1 MMIQYENSLGRRAT
15 KRLAPQNLFNL
26 NSIMRYNEHKEDN
39 QSGAPHPEEH
49 INEGTGPRVPQKD
62 YVND

>member
-1 MMIQYENSLGRRAT
+1 M
-15 KRLAPQNLFNL
+15 K
-26 NSIMRYNEHKEDN
+26 YNEHKEDN

>member
-1 MMIQYENSLGRRAT
+1 M
-15 KRLAPQNLFNL
+15 K
-26 NSIMRYNEHKEDN
+26 YNEHKEDN
-39 QSGAPHPEEH
+39 QSGAPHPAEH